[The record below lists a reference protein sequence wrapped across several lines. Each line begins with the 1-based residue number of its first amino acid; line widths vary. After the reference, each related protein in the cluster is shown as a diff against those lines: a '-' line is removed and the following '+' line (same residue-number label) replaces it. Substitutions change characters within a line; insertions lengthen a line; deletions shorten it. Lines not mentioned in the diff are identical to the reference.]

1 MKKLIIS
8 AVLAVAATS
17 AFAQGDALK
26 SILKSKDYAEAE
38 KLLNA
43 NLSSLDAQQKA
54 KAYNKLVELAMEKV
68 SKEESTLSTNQL
80 IVQMQQGNPEPYDTL
95 GLYNA
100 AYAAMKNGMECDK
113 YDNMPN
119 AKGKVSPKFHKSN
132 QEKLY
137 RLRTHLINGGQ
148 YAAEKGDQTSALNNY
163 ALYVESASSPLFA
176 DVDKTKEPDLWL
188 GEVARVA
195 AVYSFQANNLENAN
209 KYCDIA
215 LKDTASYREAL
226 GLKVYLMQQGLKTKE
241 DSLKSMKEVE
251 ALYATTNKDEQV
263 FNALV
268 TLYGDL
274 GMDQKQLALISERI
288 AVDPNNANIWAM
300 KGQNEMNAEKWDDAI
315 ASLKKSIELDDK
327 QAIVFTYLGYSLNS
341 KAGTLATANEQKPLL
356 MESLGYLEKA
366 RSLDPNR
373 KDANWSYPLYQ
384 CYYSLYGADDSR
396 TKEMEALIK

>member
-80 IVQMQQGNPEPYDTL
+80 VVQMQQGNPEPYDTL

-188 GEVARVA
+188 GEVAR
-195 AVYSFQANNLENAN
+195 
-209 KYCDIA
+209 
-215 LKDTASYREAL
+215 EAL

-268 TLYGDL
+268 TLYGGL